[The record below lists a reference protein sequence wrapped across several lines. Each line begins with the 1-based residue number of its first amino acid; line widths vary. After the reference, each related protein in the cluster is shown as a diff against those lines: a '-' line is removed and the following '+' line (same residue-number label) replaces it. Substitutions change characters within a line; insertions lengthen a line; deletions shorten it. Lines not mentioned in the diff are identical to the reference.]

1 MPTLYVE
8 SSQITYC
15 DYTYIYISF
24 LHPYMKSIGVTHET
38 IFVMLIA
45 FVSWIPR
52 PQMEKRAN
60 KWATPSMDS
69 RTHFPSWSWG
79 YLSSCRCRAI
89 IFSVNDK
96 HCSFFSFFFF
106 PFYASLHMLVRW
118 LNCYAFYQIYGIS
131 YIGTVSRHRGFLLT
145 GIAYSQLAL
154 HLRGS
159 SPLLWKEYFRSL
171 MSIKHLPVWSCSRPK
186 NLSISLFV
194 GSRAESG
201 ASGFKLARST
211 TTTDRA

>member
-24 LHPYMKSIGVTHET
+24 LHPHMKSIGVTHET

-106 PFYASLHMLVRW
+106 PFYASLHMLVMTQLLCILPDIRNI
-118 LNCYAFYQIYGIS
+118 LYRDCFQASRIPVNRNCVFA
-131 YIGTVSRHRGFLLT
+131 TC
-145 GIAYSQLAL
+145 
-154 HLRGS
+154 S
-159 SPLLWKEYFRSL
+159 SPQRIFTSSL
-171 MSIKHLPVWSCSRPK
+171 KGIFSILDVDKAPSR
-186 NLSISLFV
+186 LIVL
-194 GSRAESG
+194 
-201 ASGFKLARST
+201 AS
-211 TTTDRA
+211 